1 MNILIL
7 GAGRVGESVAE
18 SLASEANDI
27 TIIDTDPARLATLQ
41 DRLDL
46 RGVAGNGIQPSVLR
60 DAGIE
65 DADLFIACAPLDE
78 TNLVACKVAHQ
89 MFNVPTTIARIR
101 SPEFQDDSALTMARD
116 GFAVDQVIC
125 PEDSVTRTLRKLI
138 EYPEALQVLEFGEG
152 LLSLVAVR
160 AVAGGPM
167 VQHALAEIPQL
178 APGAEMRIVA
188 IYRQDKPITELT
200 GTTRIE
206 PGDEVFVLAAT
217 EKLRLVLGALR
228 KMDRPVKR
236 IMIAGGGKV
245 GLRLARQLRGEVQ
258 MKILEVNRE
267 RCDYLATQLPADVLV
282 LNGDSTDEELMADE
296 NVQDMDLFLA
306 LTSDDEDNIMACLL
320 AKRMGARRVLALIN
334 RKAYADLVQGTTID
348 IALSPSHAV
357 IGELLAYVRRGDVEA
372 VHSLR
377 RGAAEA
383 LEAIVRGD
391 KGSCRMAGRRI
402 EEVPLPRGVQIGAIV
417 RGLPVPGDEDSLA
430 LGDKRG
436 DAAAEV
442 IIAHHDT
449 VVQTGDRVIVFMSSK
464 KQVREVEKLFQVS
477 ATFLG

>member
-18 SLASEANDI
+18 SLASEQNDI
-27 TIIDTDPARLATLQ
+27 TVVDTDPVRLAALQ

-60 DAGIE
+60 EAGIQ
-65 DADLFIACAPLDE
+65 DVDLFIACAPLDE
-78 TNLVACKVAHQ
+78 TNLVACKLAHQ
-89 MFNVPTTIARIR
+89 VFNVPTTIARIR
-101 SPEFQDDSALTMARD
+101 SPEFDDGSPLMAQRD
-116 GFAVDQVIC
+116 GFAVDRVIC
-125 PEDSVTRTLRKLI
+125 PEESVTRTIGKLI
-138 EYPEALQVLEFGEG
+138 EYPEALQVLEFAEG

-160 AVAGGPM
+160 AVAGGPL
-167 VQHALAEIPQL
+167 VQHSLAEIPQL
-178 APGAEMRIVA
+178 VPGAQMRIVA
-188 IYRQDKPITELT
+188 IYRQDKPLVELV
-200 GTTRIE
+200 GETRIE

-217 EKLRLVLGALR
+217 QELRHVLGALR
-228 KMDRPVKR
+228 RMDRPVKR
-236 IMIAGGGKV
+236 VMIAGGGKV
-245 GLRLARQLRGEVQ
+245 GLRLARQLRGTVQ
-258 MKILEVNRE
+258 VKIIETNRA
-267 RCDYLATQLPADVLV
+267 RCDYLSTQLPGDMLV
-282 LNGDSTDEELMADE
+282 LHGDSTDEELMIDE

-320 AKRMGARRVLALIN
+320 AKRLGARRVLALIN

-348 IALSPSHAV
+348 IALTPAHAV

-402 EEVPLPRGVQIGAIV
+402 EEIPLPSGTQIGAIV
-417 RGLPVPGDEDSLA
+417 RGLPVPGETA

-436 DAAAEV
+436 AASPEV

-449 VVQTGDRVIVFMSSK
+449 MIQTGDRVIVFMPSK

>member
-18 SLASEANDI
+18 SLASEQNDI
-27 TIIDTDPARLATLQ
+27 TVVDTDPVRLAALQ

-46 RGVAGNGIQPSVLR
+46 KGVAGNGIQPSVLR
-60 DAGIE
+60 EAGIQ
-65 DADLFIACAPLDE
+65 DVDLFIACAPLDE
-78 TNLVACKVAHQ
+78 TNLVACKLAHQ
-89 MFNVPTTIARIR
+89 VFNVPTTIARIR
-101 SPEFQDDSALTMARD
+101 SPEFDDGSPLMAQRD
-116 GFAVDQVIC
+116 GFAVDRVIC
-125 PEDSVTRTLRKLI
+125 PEESVTRTIGKLI
-138 EYPEALQVLEFGEG
+138 EYPEALQVLEFAEG

-160 AVAGGPM
+160 AVAGGPL
-167 VQHALAEIPQL
+167 VQHSLAEIPQL
-178 APGAEMRIVA
+178 VPGAQMRIVA
-188 IYRQDKPITELT
+188 IYRQDKPLVELI
-200 GTTRIE
+200 GETRIE

-217 EKLRLVLGALR
+217 HELRQVLGALR
-228 KMDRPVKR
+228 RMDRPVKR
-236 IMIAGGGKV
+236 VMIAGGGKV
-245 GLRLARQLRGEVQ
+245 GLRLARQLRGTVQ
-258 MKILEVNRE
+258 VKIIETNRA
-267 RCDYLATQLPADVLV
+267 RCDYLSTQLPGDMLV
-282 LNGDSTDEELMADE
+282 LHGDSTDEELMIDE

-320 AKRMGARRVLALIN
+320 AKRLGARRVLALIN

-348 IALSPSHAV
+348 IALTPAHAV

-402 EEVPLPRGVQIGAIV
+402 EEIPLPSGTQIGAIV
-417 RGLPVPGDEDSLA
+417 RGLPVPGETA

-436 DAAAEV
+436 AASPEV

-449 VVQTGDRVIVFMSSK
+449 MIQTGDRVIVFMPSK